1 MGKRILNDQ
10 LIKRFRDHLIEREMS
25 GATFKSEGMTE

>member
-25 GATFKSEGMTE
+25 GATVEK